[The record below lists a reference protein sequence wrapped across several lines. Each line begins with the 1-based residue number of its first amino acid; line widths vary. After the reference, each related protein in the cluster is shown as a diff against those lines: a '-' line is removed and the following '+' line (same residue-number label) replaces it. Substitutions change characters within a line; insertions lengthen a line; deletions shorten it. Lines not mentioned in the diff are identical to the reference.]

1 MRVHSPTSVG
11 ATRRPMS
18 ALTRV
23 DLPDLRRPAMAT
35 RSGSPSRRRTSRTW
49 LRAGSPRRLPTSWHR
64 SATREPRGPALIASA
79 PPVRPDRW
87 TDERLGSL
95 AVFSQ
100 NGPVEV
106 AHGAFL
112 LPGAR
117 RDPAVGGPPAHVL
130 LKSDPHRRALRQ
142 SHYEYPADA
151 GPHVRAS
158 LIGQQIGVPVPAP
171 HGSEALAAPPRPAD
185 GTDPQV

>member
-1 MRVHSPTSVG
+1 
-11 ATRRPMS
+11 MS

-23 DLPDLRRPAMAT
+23 DLPDLSRPAMAT

-49 LRAGSPRRLPTSWHR
+49 LRAGSPSRLPTSWHR
-64 SATREPRGPALIASA
+64 SATRELSGPALIASV

-106 AHGAFL
+106 VHGAFL

-117 RDPAVGGPPAHVL
+117 RDTGGREAAIHVSQHVL

-151 GPHVRAS
+151 GSHVRAS
-158 LIGQQIGVPVPAP
+158 LIRQQ
-171 HGSEALAAPPRPAD
+171 HR
-185 GTDPQV
+185 